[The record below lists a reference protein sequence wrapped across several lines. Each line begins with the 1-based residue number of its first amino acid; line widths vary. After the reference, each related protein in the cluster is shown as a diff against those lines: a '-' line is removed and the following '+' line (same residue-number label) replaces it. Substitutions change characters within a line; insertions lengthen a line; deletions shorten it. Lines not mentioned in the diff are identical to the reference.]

1 MQGRFRQ
8 LVSQQLDVYYKD
20 HVKETCKSN
29 LPDSSRMGGVELVD
43 IIEKLIEN
51 GVSERNAEIFSKN
64 TFGGYSKVDLAK
76 EYKLTRMT
84 IHRICK
90 HIIKIIKENNFL

>member
-1 MQGRFRQ
+1 
-8 LVSQQLDVYYKD
+8 
-20 HVKETCKSN
+20 VKETCKSN
-29 LPDSSRMGGVELVD
+29 LPDSSRMGGVKLVD

-64 TFGGYSKVDLAK
+64 TFDGYSKVDLAK

-90 HIIKIIKENNFL
+90 HIIKTIEENNFL